1 MSVAKSAGRGLL
13 GSLLIYIVAAIVV
26 GCLGCLLIIIP
37 MQLFNSGDYP
47 AWAMIV
53 PAVLFMLVLFGGG
66 AVLIFGTLAAR
77 KRRLNAVFGPYGLTG
92 SSYNL
97 MFRQY
102 HGQVRGRKVD
112 VYFYRGPVLD
122 IDISTPLQTRLGV
135 ASSASD
141 TGFFARLFNRAPLG
155 LHPNLSDLLVFPHEE
170 DWAREALAEPGI
182 VTLLRSLVAPSADF
196 TRQNVLLR
204 PGTLRIQLS
213 GTHKAVVFN
222 PPLLPEDARRWIE
235 SAFDLLGQLEALP
248 APCQPVPLSQSEV
261 DAAQIRKTNWTAIGL
276 IFGLLTLFF
285 VIGGGIA
292 LTLLILRLA
301 P

>member
-13 GSLLIYIVAAIVV
+13 GSFLIYIVAAIIV
-26 GCLGCLLIIIP
+26 GCLGCVLVILPMTLYSSGNYPDWLIIVPPVLFLLI
-37 MQLFNSGDYP
+37 
-47 AWAMIV
+47 V
-53 PAVLFMLVLFGGG
+53 FGGG
-66 AVLIFGTLAAR
+66 AALMFGTLGSR
-77 KRRLNAVFGPYGLTG
+77 KRRLNAAFGPYGLTG

-97 MFRQY
+97 TFRQY
-102 HGQVRGRKVD
+102 HGLVRGRKVD

-141 TGFFARLFNRAPLG
+141 TGFFARMFNRTPLG
-155 LHPNLSDLLVFPHEE
+155 LHPNLNDLLVFPHEE
-170 DWAREALAEPGI
+170 GWARAALAEPGI
-182 VTLLRSLVAPSADF
+182 VALLRSLVAPSGDF

-222 PPLLPEDARRWIE
+222 PPILPEDARRWIE

-248 APCQPVPLSQSEV
+248 APRQPVPLSQSEV

-285 VIGGGIA
+285 VVGGGIA